1 MKQLFLLVFLNESG
15 RIPVSIYLPLFL
27 IEKFNSPYILV
38 GLALTLST
46 SASALFQMIGG
57 ILADSLGRRRTIL
70 LSAGLR
76 ILTLSGLTII
86 SILGSA
92 VSVFL
97 VLYISTEALNGLFQT
112 AASAMVADLVE
123 PRKRVEAYGIYHIS
137 INVAFT
143 FGALVGG
150 LPIAFTLLFVFWLLC
165 MIADVL
171 IVVPYMKESR
181 GGSGTRFSPRSL
193 LGGVKDR
200 YLLAFGLV
208 TLGAG
213 LVANQMGPTLVLYAT
228 GNLGVTRE
236 QLGILYTL
244 NGALVVLLQ
253 YPISRLLLKY
263 SYSKTLAVASALRAA
278 GFLMIAGLSG
288 FGWLQVVIVALT
300 LGEILQTPAGSSY
313 AAVLATETNRGEYLG
328 FYNWMWSSGMALS
341 PIVGSYLLSILA
353 PGAIRVW
360 YVIFLI
366 GVACSGVYVWLGNVT
381 KRRLPKLAGV
391 L

>member
-1 MKQLFLLVFLNESG
+1 MKRLFLLVFLNESG

-92 VSVFL
+92 VGVFL

-313 AAVLATETNRGEYLG
+313 AAVMATETNRGEYLG